1 MKIKVNGKAKEL
13 EKEISITELLFQYK
27 VEMPDAVSV
36 QLNGNFIKKENFQ
49 KTFVREKD
57 EVDFLYFMGGGKIL

>member
-27 VEMPDAVSV
+27 VEIPDAVSV
-36 QLNGNFIKKENFQ
+36 QLNGKFVKKENFQ
-49 KTFVREKD
+49 ETFVREKD
-57 EVDFLYFMGGGKIL
+57 EVDFLYFMGGGKS